1 MKLLITALLVSVS
14 VLLSSAPAGAAN
26 LASGQKLEVRVDP
39 KKLDVETAAL
49 WQRFG
54 GWCAI
59 AEWQPAVK
67 KCEESK
73 EGDNVTTRC

>member
-1 MKLLITALLVSVS
+1 MAPAYSS
-14 VLLSSAPAGAAN
+14 RRSAPAGAAN

-54 GWCAI
+54 GWMRTTGLLKKAI
-59 AEWQPAVK
+59 PGTAVVDVSFLPA
-67 KCEESK
+67 
-73 EGDNVTTRC
+73 RCR